1 MPGFRCRVN
10 YKWDVIAKSR
20 APLHGDVHIQEQ
32 ATVDCA
38 KLDITS
44 GGLNGFIWALSSS
57 PLTPWPLYPLPH
69 CRLYSWSTLLL
80 YIFLF
85 WTPVIWGCCSA
96 GGTFHLS
103 DTSCGKKPVA
113 SPMKGARW
121 SRVITNCC
129 GCSLSLY
136 LSINL
141 SICSYCNSY
150 HQHESLHT
158 AAESD

>member
-1 MPGFRCRVN
+1 MFKVN
-10 YKWDVIAKSR
+10 TCFLLSFKLNQVIPFWKGEKVPIFCQRYFFKWKMWFFCAFGRKTGR
-20 APLHGDVHIQEQ
+20 AGPILL
-32 ATVDCA
+32 
-38 KLDITS
+38 KL
-44 GGLNGFIWALSSS
+44 
-57 PLTPWPLYPLPH
+57 
-69 CRLYSWSTLLL
+69 STKRNQVFLEEALLL
-80 YIFLF
+80 CFISFFPF

-96 GGTFHLS
+96 RGTFYLS
-103 DTSCGKKPVA
+103 DTSCGKKSVA

-158 AAESD
+158 AAASD